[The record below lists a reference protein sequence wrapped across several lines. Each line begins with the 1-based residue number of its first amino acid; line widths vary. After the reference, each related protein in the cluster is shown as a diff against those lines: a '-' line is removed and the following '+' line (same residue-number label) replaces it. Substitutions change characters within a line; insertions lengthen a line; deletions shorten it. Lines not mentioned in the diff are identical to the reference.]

1 MLATIAF
8 YDSFLRVIGTAIAF
22 NCGIKVVNKQCCLEE
37 VTLRLRSRSTK
48 KKKEEKLDVYEVEVV
63 GTHKSTKILLR
74 RVLTWPCGVVGA
86 V

>member
-22 NCGIKVVNKQCCLEE
+22 NCGIKVVNKQRHLFEA
-37 VTLRLRSRSTK
+37 TLRWRSRSTK
-48 KKKEEKLDVYEVEVV
+48 KKKGEGLDVDEVEAV

-74 RVLTWPCGVVGA
+74 RALT
-86 V
+86 